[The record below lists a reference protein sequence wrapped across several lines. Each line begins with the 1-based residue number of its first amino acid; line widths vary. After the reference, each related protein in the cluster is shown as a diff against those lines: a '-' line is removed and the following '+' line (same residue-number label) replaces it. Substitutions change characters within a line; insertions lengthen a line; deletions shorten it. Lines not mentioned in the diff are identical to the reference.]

1 MNNQRYSPGFK
12 DDAVNQVIEREY
24 TIAELYEAVWRT
36 PLNKLA
42 ACWQVDAYAL
52 GKLLDSHAIPRPKS
66 GYWTQKALNKKVSV
80 TPLPDSVSPSRI
92 INLKPL
98 QVTKR
103 EKSKFVSAPLPKPT
117 KPASRY
123 PLLKGIKSSMS
134 KPQFK
139 YDFLMVQPYDNDK
152 VMRLDVSPE
161 QQARAISI
169 LHTLLE
175 SFEKKG
181 WIVKVEKHRYAK
193 RLTNLVTIN
202 GEPVP
207 FRLRERLKQ
216 QKREL
221 EKKEIEEKAK
231 YGRVWHEKINVPSG
245 CLQLI
250 IEGPMPAGV
259 KGIFE
264 DKPTLSLEQQLGHV
278 MTTLE
283 QSSEQT
289 KVVRAE
295 REAGKQRFEKL
306 RLRREEHETRV
317 TSEHK
322 RIKNFLALFLKWQQA
337 RDCRMFLS
345 ELKGADIYQHGSQ
358 EHKANFSSWAY
369 SVIDAI
375 DPIVNGE
382 AAALITDD
390 FGDEHIF
397 EEAMSRYLK
406 SISK

>member
-1 MNNQRYSPGFK
+1 MNNQLCSQEPK
-12 DDAVNQVIEREY
+12 DEAVYKMIKRKY
-24 TIAELYEAVWRT
+24 TIAELYYAVWSS

-42 ACWQVDAYAL
+42 ACWQVDANGL
-52 GKLLDSHAIPRPKS
+52 GKLLDRHSIPRPKS
-66 GYWTQKALNKKVSV
+66 GYWAQKALNKKVSV
-80 TPLPDSVSPSRI
+80 TPLPKSVSPSLVI
-92 INLKPL
+92 DLTPL
-98 QVTKR
+98 QRTKR
-103 EKSKFVSAPLPKPT
+103 EKSKLVPAPLPKPT
-117 KPASRY
+117 KPISRY
-123 PLLKGIKSSMS
+123 PLLKSIKSSMS
-134 KPQFK
+134 KPHYK

-161 QQARAISI
+161 QQTRAIYI
-169 LHTLLE
+169 FYTLLE

-221 EKKEIEEKAK
+221 EKKEIEEKTK

-259 KGIFE
+259 KGVFE
-264 DKPTLSLEQQLGHV
+264 DKPTLSLEQQLAHV

-295 REAGKQRFEKL
+295 REAGRQRFEKL
-306 RLRREEHETRV
+306 RLRREEHERRV
-317 TSEHK
+317 TSEHS
-322 RIKNFLALFLKWQQA
+322 RIKTFLALFMKWQRA

-345 ELKGADIYQHGSQ
+345 ELNGADIYQHGSQ
-358 EHKANFSSWAY
+358 EQKANFSSWAY

-406 SISK
+406 SMSE